1 MIIHNNMKY
10 LLPCNH
16 KSELKEAPIHCGND
30 AYIKTWI
37 AECEVCGALYR
48 YDKLKEHLEKK

>member
-1 MIIHNNMKY
+1 MKY